1 MPITRLDQIIDALK
15 SRPRKRL
22 IAAYANDPHTVGA
35 AGQAVDLGIVDAT
48 LVGDEATIR
57 AACAREK
64 IDPGKFAIVHEPDEA
79 KATLRSVA
87 MINAGEGQILMKGLV
102 STDKYM
108 RAILDKERG
117 LMDPGAILSHVSVI
131 ESPNYPKLIVCGDVA
146 VIPEPELKEKIAI
159 AQYLIRTAR
168 ALGIERPKLAV
179 VAASEQVLPKMQAC
193 LDAAILA
200 KMAERGQIKG
210 AAVDGPLGLDAAI
223 DRESAE
229 IKGIGG
235 EVAGDADCLLFPN
248 IDSGNVFY
256 KTNTKLARAELGAMV
271 AGARAPAILSSR
283 GDTVKTKM
291 YSIALAALTA
301 S

>member
-1 MPITRLDQIIDALK
+1 MPITRLDQMIDALK
-15 SRPRKRL
+15 DRPRKRL
-22 IAAYANDPHTVGA
+22 IAAYANDAHTVAA

-48 LVGDEATIR
+48 LVGDETAIR
-57 AACAREK
+57 AACAKEK
-64 IDPGKFAIVHEPDEA
+64 TDPGKFAIVHEPDEA
-79 KATLRSVA
+79 SAMLKSVA
-87 MINAGEGQILMKGLV
+87 MINSGEGRILMKGLV

-131 ESPNYPKLIVCGDVA
+131 ESPNYPKLIICGDVA

-159 AQYLIRTAR
+159 AQYLIRTAH

-193 LDAAILA
+193 LDAAVLA

-210 AAVDGPLGLDAAI
+210 AIVDGPLGLDAAI

-235 EVAGDADCLLFPN
+235 QVAGDADCLLFPN
-248 IDSGNVFY
+248 IDAGNVFY

-283 GDTVKTKM
+283 GDTAKTKM
-291 YSIALAALTA
+291 YSIALGAPTA

>member
-1 MPITRLDQIIDALK
+1 MPITRLDQMIDALK
-15 SRPRKRL
+15 SRSRKRL
-22 IAAYANDPHTVGA
+22 IVACANDSHTVGA
-35 AGQAVDLGIVDAT
+35 ASRAVDLGIVDAT
-48 LVGDEATIR
+48 LVGDETAIR
-57 AACAREK
+57 AACAKEK
-64 IDPGKFAIVHEPDEA
+64 TDPGKFAIVHEADET
-79 KATLRSVA
+79 KATERSVA

-131 ESPNYPKLIVCGDVA
+131 ENPNYPKLIVCGDVA
-146 VIPEPELKEKIAI
+146 VIPEPGLREKIAI
-159 AQYLIRTAR
+159 ARYLIGTAH

-193 LDAAILA
+193 LDAAVLS
-200 KMAERGQIKG
+200 KMADRGQIKG
-210 AAVDGPLGLDAAI
+210 AIVDGPMGLDVAI

-235 EVAGDADCLLFPN
+235 EVAGEVDCLLFPN
-248 IDSGNVFY
+248 IESGNVFY

-271 AGARAPAILSSR
+271 TGARAPAILSSR

-291 YSIALAALTA
+291 YSIALGALTA